1 MSHEPTIDL
10 GRDQPPLPNQHFS
23 SWLRGQT
30 TLFISQIVAIL
41 GFVSFIA
48 SLVYYVADLE
58 QRSDV
63 LVPETVK
70 LIVDYTHVVF
80 MAVFV
85 VVLIQVLDDNDRGS
99 YRVRLVYERVFGKPD
114 DDPFFKL
121 HGLTFQTHLKST
133 KRQLKKFKHLFLLF
147 WIGMLFLYIF
157 FSCKHSYELATKPPP
172 PPAHSVDAPAAGGGH
187 GAKKKHFRARIN
199 IDVADGAQAPASEH
213 GSPEPKPS
221 QSAAPESATPKT
233 TPPEPKQ
240 PDLHPLSWPEVVREL
255 AFPFTVFAFN
265 NFTLLLIFLC
275 FLVLHIP
282 SDKMDDYYPKC
293 RNISALIVIG
303 LTLLYPALVPI
314 KVGVFTAVEWKAY
327 SSIFDTLSGVINAIV
342 LALLIARLDSKLVGL
357 PSWLISILYS
367 YAAVQ
372 PLFLVFELSGSDIL
386 EQITTSVLIFVFVSK
401 IYFFLIIV
409 YALQTGKML
418 NYLFCFPILRE
429 RANDAGNE
437 IVAPSQASGATH
449 TSHAPEKEEEEE
461 EEESEGRIVRLF
473 ARCDK
478 YVYDRLGRNSR
489 LLSRARGWLSLR
501 LRSERPLKVS
511 LWLGLAASCYFFISL
526 LFFLVIPNN
535 ACDVWG
541 LGWLCEAGARIRA
554 AYSHLWNS
562 NGTNGDAGTKVV
574 TFNVVIDCLQLL
586 FVSGMIATLYLLR
599 KESRHG
605 ARRALAAAAGIFKE
619 PLKPKYPP
627 EKAQKQLKKFKE
639 YFLYFWCVTFL
650 LYVVFLLKHLKIVFL
665 ACERG
670 SVSFGRFLH
679 AHELTKDLL
688 CEQGSIAF
696 MAQVLFYPFLEFLL
710 GTLNLLFIFWCF
722 VILRSP
728 AFNKRAR
735 TRQSLM
741 IHYSSFVVALLIAV
755 FPLLLFRIGGPALSK
770 ESLTDYATVFDGMT
784 GTLSAV
790 VLALLIARMD
800 SKLFGLPWWL
810 IGMLF
815 AYASIQPLFIAFAL
829 NVRVLE
835 MVQTSVLTA
844 ALGLKICFF
853 LIVAHSLQGGKMLNY
868 MVCFPFLRERVDS
881 IFENQFEIR
890 LARAEHNSFTF
901 SILKKNEPYYSTE
914 KRFKSRRECDTFV
927 KRLRRR
933 MENHEAYGRPQEAEG
948 TYWVEVRSAVRP
960 AKGRR
965 QAKGRLLCE
974 SIPLKA
980 EDEAQHLI
988 DESMDKIPYCKYTRV

>member
-1 MSHEPTIDL
+1 MTSHAPAIEVSH
-10 GRDQPPLPNQHFS
+10 DQPPLPNQHFS

-41 GFVSFIA
+41 GFISFIA

-58 QRSDV
+58 QHSD
-63 LVPETVK
+63 LLIPETVK
-70 LIVDYTHVVF
+70 LVVDYTHVVF
-80 MAVFV
+80 MALFV

-99 YRVRLVYERVFGKPD
+99 YRVRLVYERVFGKQE
-114 DDPFFKL
+114 DDPFFKVP
-121 HGLTFQTHLKST
+121 GRTFDDYLKGT
-133 KRQLKKFKHLFLLF
+133 KKQLKRFKKLFLLF
-147 WIGMLFLYIF
+147 WIGMLFLYVF
-157 FSCKHSYELATKPPP
+157 FSCKHSYELATRPAP
-172 PPAHSVDAPAAGGGH
+172 PPAQSSDAPAAGGGH
-187 GAKKKHFRARIN
+187 GAKKKHFRTRIN
-199 IDVADGAQAPASEH
+199 VVVAGGAQAPVAEDGSAEPESSE
-213 GSPEPKPS
+213 
-221 QSAAPESATPKT
+221 AARPESASPA
-233 TPPEPKQ
+233 PPASEPKQ
-240 PDLHPLSWPEVVREL
+240 PDPHRLSWREVFGEL
-255 AFPFTVFAFN
+255 VFPFIVFAFN

-282 SDKMDDYYPKC
+282 SYKMGDYAKY
-293 RNISALIVIG
+293 RNVSALIVIG
-303 LTLLYPALVPI
+303 LTLLYPALVPL
-314 KVGVFTAVEWKAY
+314 KVGLFTAAEWKAY
-327 SSIFDTLSGVINAIV
+327 SSIFDTLSGVINAMV

-401 IYFFLIIV
+401 IYFFLIII

-429 RANDAGNE
+429 HANEVGDENA
-437 IVAPSQASGATH
+437 APSQAGGAAHAGH
-449 TSHAPEKEEEEE
+449 TPKEEEEE
-461 EEESEGRIVRLF
+461 GGGKIALLL
-473 ARCDK
+473 ARCDR
-478 YVYDRLGRNSR
+478 YAYERLGRAGRR
-489 LLSRARGWLSLR
+489 LARARGRLSLW
-501 LRSERPLKVS
+501 LRSERPLEVS
-511 LWLGLAASCYFFISL
+511 LWLGVPAICYFFISL
-526 LFFLVIPNN
+526 IFFLVSSNN
-535 ACDVWG
+535 LCDVWG
-541 LGWLCEAGARIRA
+541 VGRLCGAGVRVGA
-554 AYSHLWNS
+554 ALSHLLKPD
-562 NGTNGDAGTKVV
+562 GGGMKGV

-586 FVSGMIATLYLLR
+586 FVAGMIATLYLLR
-599 KESRHG
+599 KENRHG
-605 ARRALAAAAGIFKE
+605 TRKALALAARIFKE
-619 PLKPKYPP
+619 SLKPKHPP

-650 LYVVFLLKHLKIVFL
+650 LYVVFLLKHLKVVFL
-665 ACERG
+665 TCERG
-670 SVSFGRFLH
+670 SVSFAHFLH
-679 AHELTKDLL
+679 AHGLTTDLL
-688 CEQGSIAF
+688 CGEKSIAF
-696 MAQVLFYPFLEFLL
+696 MAQILLYPFLEFLL
-710 GTLNLLFIFWCF
+710 GTLNLLFVFWCF

-728 AFNKRAR
+728 AFDKRAR
-735 TRQSLM
+735 TRQGLL
-741 IHYSSFVVALLIAV
+741 IHYSGFVVALLTAV

-770 ESLTDYATVFDGMT
+770 ESLTDYATVFDGVT

-844 ALGLKICFF
+844 AFGLKICFF

-868 MVCFPFLRERVDS
+868 MVCFPLLRERVDS

-890 LARAEHNSFTF
+890 LVRAEHNSFTL

-914 KRFKSRRECDTFV
+914 RRFKSRRACDTFV
-927 KRLRRR
+927 KNLRRR
-933 MENHEAYGRPQEAEG
+933 MEDHEAYGQPQEAEG
-948 TYWVEVRSAVRP
+948 TYWVEVRSAVRSG
-960 AKGRR
+960 GRR
-965 QAKGRLLCE
+965 SSAKGRLLCE
-974 SIPLKA
+974 SGPLRS

-988 DESMDKIPYCKYTRV
+988 DESLDKIPYCKYTRV